1 MLFLSTPF
9 KEPREVSAEENKLFQ
24 ETIRGFI
31 LETPLSHKGEKKV
44 CKKGKKRKSTT
55 DTMCVLLKVFLF

>member
-9 KEPREVSAEENKLFQ
+9 TGPREVSDEENKLFQ

-31 LETPLSHKGEKKV
+31 LETPLSYKGGEKKSPV
-44 CKKGKKRKSTT
+44 RRGKKKIYH
-55 DTMCVLLKVFLF
+55 